1 MQLTPELIRAAIV
14 EADHHYGRAARLLG
28 CSPDTLRARISQL
41 KRDGHGFPKSTA
53 RGGTRTDVYEPT
65 PEQIAATCR
74 AIREAKGE
82 ILNQEND

>member
-1 MQLTPELIRAAIV
+1 MKLTPDLIRSAIV
-14 EADHHYGRAARLLG
+14 EADHHYGRAAHLLG
-28 CSPDTLRARISQL
+28 CSPDTLRARVSQL
-41 KRDGHGFPKSTA
+41 KRKGHEFPASTA
-53 RGGTRTDVYEPT
+53 RGARTDVYEPT